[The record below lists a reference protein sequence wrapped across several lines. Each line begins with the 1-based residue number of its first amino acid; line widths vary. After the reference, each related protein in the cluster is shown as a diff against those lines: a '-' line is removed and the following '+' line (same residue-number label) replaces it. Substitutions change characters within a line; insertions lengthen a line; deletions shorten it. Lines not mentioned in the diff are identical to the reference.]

1 MHAVPPNVPEAQGS
15 LARLASTVRAPY
27 AYQPRACR
35 THRAPC
41 GAPRA
46 TTCPQQDVS
55 STTGDIAP
63 SQVNSARVRQRGTGK
78 RSKTNTDFEVDI
90 QCGLVVYKV
99 AIKGDV
105 EP

>member
-1 MHAVPPNVPEAQGS
+1 MPYVPRTVWCTTGDIVPAV
-15 LARLASTVRAPY
+15 
-27 AYQPRACR
+27 
-35 THRAPC
+35 
-41 GAPRA
+41 
-46 TTCPQQDVS
+46 DVS
-55 STTGDIAP
+55 FTTGDIAP